1 MLEEPWIT
9 FILII
14 GGSAFLIA
22 AVFVQDWL
30 SYRATTRR
38 RARDAAAHAAE

>member
-1 MLEEPWIT
+1 MLQEPWFT
-9 FILII
+9 FSLIL

-30 SYRATTRR
+30 ADRAAARR
-38 RARDAAAHAAE
+38 RARDASAHPAE